1 MKIGIVTY
9 YRHDALASLA
19 QVRAVTA
26 EVLQAAH
33 ELQPYSAEFPFASRA
48 RRHQLTM
55 EWLAN
60 CDAVIGPI
68 DEALLHARHEAR
80 CRTPYICLLLGHL
93 SRGGLPLASAHRY
106 LRTSDVLIG
115 NCAADLSLV
124 DLFLQNA
131 TAERVPFGFDASLF
145 YPADEAAQRALRE
158 RWSIGPSEKIVLYA
172 GRIALEKN
180 LHTLLKAFRVVRD
193 VMPAR
198 LVIAGG
204 VTAHP
209 FHQFG
214 AFPLGMMRMVRRLM
228 AQLDLD
234 ERHVLFVGDQ
244 SPEALRDWYSTAD
257 VLANLTLNHDENF
270 GLAQIEAMAC
280 GLPAVGTAWGGLNDT
295 IVDGVTGY
303 RVPTV
308 ATPAGV
314 KVDWWRAASRLL
326 QLLESGQEHKAL
338 RQSCR
343 DRVESCFSTAHY
355 QRGLERAIAKSVAAA
370 ATDAWATPLRPTAF
384 AEQIWTTCFEGS
396 YGDGGF
402 VDLSLPPYRRGNG
415 AWDLYRQMIARFTDA
430 SCDVPLSS
438 PAEEPRGW
446 CLASSLIMCDDGI
459 AIDDPIYPQKMPVPD
474 AMADDVRRLVQAFTE
489 QPVQADAAFEDCDAG
504 VREALAWM
512 HASGLLL
519 RTVLGK
525 IEPARAHRALGQPA
539 FVIHEVAHRS
549 DILYIA

>member
-19 QVRAVTA
+19 HVRATTA
-26 EVLQAAH
+26 EVLRGTH
-33 ELQPYSAEFPFASRA
+33 ELQPYSDEFPFASRP
-48 RRHQLTM
+48 RRHQLAM
-55 EWLAN
+55 EWLSR

-68 DEALLHARHEAR
+68 DEPLLQARHEAG
-80 CRTPYICLLLGHL
+80 CRTPYICLMLGHL
-93 SRGGLPLASAHRY
+93 SRGAMPLASAHRY

-115 NCAADLSLV
+115 NCNADLALV

-131 TAERVPFGFDASLF
+131 TAERVPFGFDASLY
-145 YPADEAAQRALRE
+145 YPADEAEQRALRE
-158 RWSIGPSEKIVLYA
+158 RWSIDPSEKIVLYA

-180 LHTLLKAFRVVRD
+180 VHTLLKAFRVVRD

-214 AFPLGMMRMVRRLM
+214 SFPLGMMRMVRRLM

-244 SPEALRDWYSTAD
+244 SPDALRAWYSTAD

-295 IVDGVTGY
+295 IIDGVTGY

-314 KVDWWRAASRLL
+314 KVNWWRAASRLL
-326 QLLESGQEHKAL
+326 QLLEPDREHQTL

-343 DRVESCFSTAHY
+343 TRVEACFSTAQY
-355 QRGLERAIAKSVAAA
+355 QRGLERAIEKSVTAA
-370 ATDAWATPLRPTAF
+370 ATDAWATPLEPTDF
-384 AEQIWTTCFEGS
+384 ARQLWTTCFEGV

-402 VDLSLPPYRRGNG
+402 VDLSLPPYRRGND
-415 AWDLYRQMIARFTDA
+415 AWDLYRRMISRFTDA
-430 SCDVPLSS
+430 SCDVSESS
-438 PAEEPRGW
+438 PAAERGGW
-446 CLASSLIMCDDGI
+446 CLASPLIMRDDTV

-474 AMADDVRRLVQAFTE
+474 ALADDVRRLVSAFTE
-489 QPVQADAAFEDCDAG
+489 RPVQADAAFEGCEADVRDA
-504 VREALAWM
+504 LTWM
-512 HASGLLL
+512 HESGLIL
-519 RTVLGK
+519 RTVLDK

-539 FVIHEVAHRS
+539 FVIHEVEQRA